1 MPQTLNA
8 SNLGES
14 SLGRLLEEENKQVL
28 KRDESRK
35 GSRAMV
41 VVVME
46 SEARLVKV
54 TVSRRLERLDC
65 GFWVNRGTEENGVEG
80 TVSRTPYQYCQI
92 RARVS

>member
-1 MPQTLNA
+1 MPHTLDS
-8 SNLGES
+8 SNFGES

-35 GSRAMV
+35 ASRAMV

-80 TVSRTPYQYCQI
+80 TVSRSYRCCQI
-92 RARVS
+92 RTRVS

>member
-1 MPQTLNA
+1 MPQTLDS

-65 GFWVNRGTEENGVEG
+65 GFWVNRGTEKKMVWKE
-80 TVSRTPYQYCQI
+80 Q
-92 RARVS
+92 